1 MERKGAASGV
11 TTPFRASDYRRSSLT
26 RIESSMP
33 KTFVLTWT
41 NVSMSLPPPTLRASS
56 VVRGVNSSL
65 SSFSILWRFMGPS
78 FPVGFEGRGCDSHVL
93 HPHGARCVIELKRL
107 RLPKHQHCDDFWLRQ
122 KLRRPEQIADKL
134 PKSPIGIGRSF
145 AACLEFFAILPVGRN
160 IMKLPIRVFIVED
173 QPLVRR
179 GVLAIL
185 EEAEGIEAVGA
196 ADDGAEVLAA
206 TGRLRPDIVFL
217 DLQRA
222 DAFEMIRTLL
232 THYPEVRIVALS
244 DGDGDARALAAVR
257 AGVYGYVSR
266 SEPAS
271 EL

>member
-1 MERKGAASGV
+1 
-11 TTPFRASDYRRSSLT
+11 
-26 RIESSMP
+26 
-33 KTFVLTWT
+33 
-41 NVSMSLPPPTLRASS
+41 
-56 VVRGVNSSL
+56 
-65 SSFSILWRFMGPS
+65 
-78 FPVGFEGRGCDSHVL
+78 
-93 HPHGARCVIELKRL
+93 
-107 RLPKHQHCDDFWLRQ
+107 
-122 KLRRPEQIADKL
+122 
-134 PKSPIGIGRSF
+134 
-145 AACLEFFAILPVGRN
+145 
-160 IMKLPIRVFIVED
+160 MKLPIRVFIVED

-271 EL
+271 ELIRSIRQVHGGDPALPSAGMRGLIAGLQSQHDEEEPTEPLSPREAEVLALLARGLSNREIAVRLNIVEATVRTHVSHILDKLGAANRVAAALHALRMGVAPLEHRNKE